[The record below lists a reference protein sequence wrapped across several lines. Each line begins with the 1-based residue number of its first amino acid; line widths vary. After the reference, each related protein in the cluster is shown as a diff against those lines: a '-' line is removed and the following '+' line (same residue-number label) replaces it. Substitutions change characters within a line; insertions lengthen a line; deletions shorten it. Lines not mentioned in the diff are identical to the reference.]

1 MAKIKLIVFDMAG
14 TTVYDN
20 LFVSKAVAAAMNE
33 FGYAVTPQEVE
44 PIMGY
49 EKPLA
54 ISMLLDRHEPDPEK
68 IDSELVEKIHKRF
81 VAIMLNFYKTSP
93 DVRPVDGVEN
103 IFRILRKKGIA
114 VGLDTGFSKDIAS
127 LVVNRLGWLDN
138 GLVQHLIASDEVPH
152 GRPDPYMIFS
162 IMNECGITNAKE
174 VIKVGD
180 TEVDVNEGRNAGCL
194 WTIAITTGAYSR
206 EALEPHKPD
215 YIIDSLQELIPL
227 IEEYED
233 VHQ

>member
-1 MAKIKLIVFDMAG
+1 M
-14 TTVYDN
+14 
-20 LFVSKAVAAAMNE
+20 
-33 FGYAVTPQEVE
+33 
-44 PIMGY
+44 
-49 EKPLA
+49 
-54 ISMLLDRHEPDPEK
+54 
-68 IDSELVEKIHKRF
+68 
-81 VAIMLNFYKTSP
+81 
-93 DVRPVDGVEN
+93 
-103 IFRILRKKGIA
+103 
-114 VGLDTGFSKDIAS
+114 
-127 LVVNRLGWLDN
+127 VNRLGWLDN

-194 WTIAITTGAYSR
+194 WTIAVTTGAYSR